1 MSSKGKRPMTTF
13 PIAKRKMTERV
24 RKREEEVEAT
34 GSGMRDEP
42 AWGRVRPSLDDD
54 LDYEPYPYSQHT
66 QLGQQ
71 SAQKVAISEEQDERI
86 AAFIESH
93 PAYYDMS
100 NPDYKNKAKKSAW
113 LKDEAAA
120 IGLTPKQILTR
131 FQTMRT
137 DYFKLKRKIVSKSP
151 RGRPRITPL
160 QEFKLRRYTFLDAHY
175 RGRGQNS
182 SLEFGSAPQPDF
194 SSDED
199 EVDNVRFTSS
209 AENSAGTSYK
219 RKHHAYDSSAP
230 SPLPSKKSKKG
241 VTEVLVE
248 LLTDSH
254 KELRQSQATRAV
266 ASTSS
271 SAMPSTSVPS
281 ERSAWAQWLSS
292 LQQEIPQDVW
302 RAYQMETFSVAMRYA
317 MGAQQ
322 QQQQQQHP
330 GSLSHQELSLP
341 LPPFSIAA
349 PTAQQGQQQ
358 ADSKTPLLYSYFRS
372 SCAWRV
378 RIALN
383 LKGIEYDQA
392 PVHLIKDGGQQN
404 SEEYKQKNPMAQVPT
419 LIIDG
424 HKLTQSMAI
433 LEYLEETRPDPPLLP
448 KDPATRAKVRMI
460 AETVNAGIQP
470 IQNLSVLQK
479 VGDEKKMEWGH
490 YWIDRGFTAL
500 ETVLGET
507 AGKYCVG
514 DQVTMADLC
523 LVPQLYNATRNK
535 VNMDKF
541 PVISAIIKGCSELE
555 SFQAAHPFSQPDFV
569 EKEI

>member
-1 MSSKGKRPMTTF
+1 MPKGKRPMTTF

-42 AWGRVRPSLDDD
+42 AWGR
-54 LDYEPYPYSQHT
+54 
-66 QLGQQ
+66 
-71 SAQKVAISEEQDERI
+71 
-86 AAFIESH
+86 
-93 PAYYDMS
+93 
-100 NPDYKNKAKKSAW
+100 
-113 LKDEAAA
+113 
-120 IGLTPKQILTR
+120 
-131 FQTMRT
+131 
-137 DYFKLKRKIVSKSP
+137 
-151 RGRPRITPL
+151 
-160 QEFKLRRYTFLDAHY
+160 
-175 RGRGQNS
+175 
-182 SLEFGSAPQPDF
+182 APQPDF

-199 EVDNVRFTSS
+199 EVDN
-209 AENSAGTSYK
+209 
-219 RKHHAYDSSAP
+219 
-230 SPLPSKKSKKG
+230 
-241 VTEVLVE
+241 
-248 LLTDSH
+248 
-254 KELRQSQATRAV
+254 
-266 ASTSS
+266 
-271 SAMPSTSVPS
+271 
-281 ERSAWAQWLSS
+281 
-292 LQQEIPQDVW
+292 
-302 RAYQMETFSVAMRYA
+302 
-317 MGAQQ
+317 
-322 QQQQQQHP
+322 
-330 GSLSHQELSLP
+330 
-341 LPPFSIAA
+341 
-349 PTAQQGQQQ
+349 
-358 ADSKTPLLYSYFRS
+358 PLLYSYFRS

-523 LVPQLYNATRNK
+523 LVPQLYNATRFK
-535 VNMDKF
+535 VDLSKF
-541 PVISAIIKGCSELE
+541 PAITRVCGNLAELE
-555 SFQAAHPFSQPDFV
+555 AFKAADYSRQPDTP
-569 EKEI
+569 EDLKA